1 MNSSKGRNVV
11 IGTLL
16 AAVAIMAVGYAALAQ
31 TLTINGTATISST
44 WDVKITNAAI
54 DNGNTTAPTT
64 SAPPTVG
71 AGGTTATFNVKF
83 TEPGQKIT
91 YLITVTNGG
100 TLNAILRSIQMNP
113 SNSTSTAVTTGIY
126 YNVTGVTANTTRCDA
141 GETNQVKL
149 EIGWNQTGTELP
161 EELEKEITIT
171 LNYEQVA

>member
-1 MNSSKGRNVV
+1 MNSNRGRNIV

-31 TLTINGTATISST
+31 TLTIKGTATISST
-44 WDVKITNAAI
+44 WNIKITNAELVT
-54 DNGNTTAPTT
+54 GSTTAPTA
-64 SAPPTVG
+64 SATPTVQTN
-71 AGGTTATFNVKF
+71 GTSATFNVKF

-91 YLITVTNGG
+91 YKFTVHNGG

-113 SNSTSTAVTTGIY
+113 SNSTSTNITTGIY

-141 GETNQVKL
+141 GADNTVTL
-149 EIGWNQTGTELP
+149 EIGWNQAGTDMP
-161 EELEKEITIT
+161 ASLEKEITIT